1 MRRWVLAPWRG
12 RRHEVQPRPGFARWG
27 EEVQREVGEARHC
40 DGVQGGRDCGARLPL
55 QPADLD
61 KASARPG

>member
-12 RRHEVQPRPGFARWG
+12 RRHEVQPRPGFAQRG
-27 EEVQREVGEARHC
+27 EEVQREVGEARHR
-40 DGVQGGRDCGARLPL
+40 DGVQRGRDCGARLPL
-55 QPADLD
+55 EPADLD